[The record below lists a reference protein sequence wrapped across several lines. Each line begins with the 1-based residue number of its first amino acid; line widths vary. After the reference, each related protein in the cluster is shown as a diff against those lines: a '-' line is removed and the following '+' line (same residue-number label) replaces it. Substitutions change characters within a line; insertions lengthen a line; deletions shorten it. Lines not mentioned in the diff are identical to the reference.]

1 MILSYLRHLLAFYNL
16 PRHVIKSIVDPLGS
30 HGDRGTS
37 KAIDLTS
44 YAKIPDTV
52 AAKLIK
58 LFTDVN
64 DNEPRVQTT
73 EKKNLLISYIL
84 VLGLMIDDY
93 RADPY
98 DLAVE
103 LRMSISELK
112 KHYMEIGCKFK
123 AVKEADRGAVDLKSA
138 QRLYEAVLPVPLQF
152 PTLRNAPKRKR

>member
-1 MILSYLRHLLAFYNL
+1 MNADSTRSIIDYRNPPFIRKAIN
-16 PRHVIKSIVDPLGS
+16 SIVEPLGS

-44 YAKIPDTV
+44 YANIPDTV

-64 DNEPRVQTT
+64 GNEPRVQTT

-103 LRMSISELK
+103 LRMSIS
-112 KHYMEIGCKFK
+112 
-123 AVKEADRGAVDLKSA
+123 DLKFSLA
-138 QRLYEAVLPVPLQF
+138 
-152 PTLRNAPKRKR
+152 TLFR